1 MIDQIV
7 AALRRES
14 IELTPEQIAELRG
27 IVEGSQAA
35 TLSRVLDAI
44 VDAISAAAKSDRV
57 RDSEILEAIRS
68 VESSLASQERSQL
81 TADLQSMREAMD
93 RAAAASAAS
102 RSQESEYRQRAL
114 DLLERILPPL
124 IAAAAG
130 AAGVS
135 YMVD

>member
-7 AALRRES
+7 AALRREG

>member
-7 AALRRES
+7 AALRREG
-14 IELTPEQIAELRG
+14 IELTTEQIAELRG

-57 RDSEILEAIRS
+57 RDCEILEAIRS